1 MSKVYVKYIP
11 VRRGLTGAE
20 YMAQWLDENY
30 NGVTFTG
37 VISDGMAHFGMLEGT
52 GEIFMKAIAAVEG
65 RFSMAKLTEDEFIGV
80 VKKHYNPGTLPD
92 GGDPPTFVEYMDS
105 VCGLTVS
112 ATPLDEYKAQKKSLL
127 KELAKKKFST
137 LNDALSD
144 VAKSVVLL
152 TQWYDELTP
161 GAEKDG
167 VDANIATLKGIYSK
181 AICIGAFDDMVT
193 ELSTILG
200 DYYTAKTAVDGAAD
214 EAAVDAVTYE

>member
-1 MSKVYVKYIP
+1 MSKVYVKYVP

-37 VISDGMAHFGMLEGT
+37 VISDGMAHFGILEGT
-52 GEIFMKAIAAVEG
+52 GEILMKAIAAVEG
-65 RFSMAKLTEDEFIGV
+65 RFSVAKLTEEEFIGV
-80 VKKHYNPGTLPD
+80 VKKHYNPGPMPD
-92 GGDPPTFVEYMDS
+92 GGDPPTFTEY
-105 VCGLTVS
+105 L
-112 ATPLDEYKAQKKSLL
+112 ATFSITPSDADALAEYKAQKKSLL

-137 LNDALSD
+137 INDALSD

-167 VDANIATLKGIYSK
+167 VDANITTLKSIYSK
-181 AICIGAFDDMVT
+181 AVCIDAFDQMVT

-200 DYYTAKTAVDGAAD
+200 DYYTAKTSVDGAAD
-214 EAAVDAVTYE
+214 AAAVDAVTYE